1 MKDRKVTEKILGALL
16 ASFHPFHGEKSH
28 SRALCSTKVLQL
40 RVFFLRYFYM
50 KRFSFERAFL
60 WLENKNVYFSKLAV
74 FIQNNEKSRVVNVL
88 TIARVLI
95 FSGPRKLPGSG
106 DIYG

>member
-1 MKDRKVTEKILGALL
+1 
-16 ASFHPFHGEKSH
+16 
-28 SRALCSTKVLQL
+28 
-40 RVFFLRYFYM
+40 M
-50 KRFSFERAFL
+50 KRFSFKRAFL

-95 FSGPRKLPGSG
+95 FSGQTKAAESG
-106 DIYG
+106 DMYG